1 MQGILD
7 YVRSH
12 EKRFIEE
19 LSSLVRQPSNS
30 ATGEGVEDCASV
42 LKELMEKSGIKTRIL
57 PTGGYPV
64 VYGESLASEK
74 GFTVL
79 IYGHYDVKPPEPLD
93 AWVSPPFEPQI
104 RNGRM
109 YGRGA
114 GDDKGQLY
122 AHVKAVESI
131 LAVQRRL
138 PVNVKFLFE
147 GEEEIASRNLK
158 AFVSNNRELLGAD
171 LVYLSDGTMSFGEK
185 AAICFGMRGILKIEL
200 SFRGASRDVHSG
212 GYGGLVPNPVW
223 SLIHLLKTMKA
234 EDGRIL
240 IEGFYDDVLPP
251 TTSERE
257 ALERIGFDEK
267 AFCQE
272 LDLKGLDRSPGDHP
286 LERLM
291 LWPTLNIQ
299 GFFAGN
305 REAEGI
311 NIIPAK
317 ARAIIDMRLVLN
329 QRPEHVLQKVK
340 DHCGKMAH
348 LGDFDVVVMTQVPP
362 FRSPLD
368 HPYTRAV
375 VEAVR
380 QGFDEDPLLVPSMGG
395 TGPAHI
401 FGNILGLPCF
411 NVPYAQSH
419 ESNFHAPNESLLLD
433 VYIKAINTTAALL
446 FCLAKSTGTT

>member
-1 MQGILD
+1 MRGYQMQGILD

-93 AWVSPPFEPQI
+93 AWVSPPFEPQV

-147 GEEEIASRNLK
+147 G
-158 AFVSNNRELLGAD
+158 
-171 LVYLSDGTMSFGEK
+171 
-185 AAICFGMRGILKIEL
+185 
-200 SFRGASRDVHSG
+200 
-212 GYGGLVPNPVW
+212 
-223 SLIHLLKTMKA
+223 
-234 EDGRIL
+234 
-240 IEGFYDDVLPP
+240 
-251 TTSERE
+251 
-257 ALERIGFDEK
+257 
-267 AFCQE
+267 
-272 LDLKGLDRSPGDHP
+272 
-286 LERLM
+286 
-291 LWPTLNIQ
+291 
-299 GFFAGN
+299 
-305 REAEGI
+305 
-311 NIIPAK
+311 
-317 ARAIIDMRLVLN
+317 
-329 QRPEHVLQKVK
+329 
-340 DHCGKMAH
+340 
-348 LGDFDVVVMTQVPP
+348 
-362 FRSPLD
+362 
-368 HPYTRAV
+368 
-375 VEAVR
+375 
-380 QGFDEDPLLVPSMGG
+380 
-395 TGPAHI
+395 
-401 FGNILGLPCF
+401 
-411 NVPYAQSH
+411 
-419 ESNFHAPNESLLLD
+419 
-433 VYIKAINTTAALL
+433 
-446 FCLAKSTGTT
+446 